1 MSVFL
6 QTRLIVSNMT
16 EAMESLCC
24 PICLD
29 VLKEPVTT
37 ACGHSYC
44 KSCIE
49 GCWDQDRGKGR
60 YRCPQCRT
68 TFTQRPVL
76 KKNILLAA
84 LVENLKKTGLQ
95 VFPPSHCY
103 TRQGD
108 VECEVSTTPLQDNVC
123 SIHDLLLEVFCQNDQ
138 QFYCYLCIMDQH
150 KGHATVSSA
159 AQIAEK
165 QKRLSLKPR
174 PSYKQKIKEKE
185 KELVELIKTMAFIKC
200 SAQEAVEDSQKI
212 FNEMIS
218 SMERRR
224 SEVREM
230 IRAQEVAEV
239 GRLEEHLKQLEQE
252 IVDLN
257 IRDQRSQSPGDLPDP
272 KASSSPLYSSSLGFN
287 NLKRKVSEL
296 KNKLELICQE
306 EVLNMSISAME
317 QNSDKKRSVS
327 LTPPQQV
334 KGQEVTLS
342 LTRGEAGFGFRIIGG
357 DDDLE
362 KVVITEIV
370 KNSAAGRDGRLQPGD
385 ELVSVDN
392 VSVEQKRHKDAVDL
406 ITMARQNGKVTLM
419 VRRNIQTDIG
429 GFSCRLLRET
439 NRMNAQKTTVF
450 PLKSA

>member
-1 MSVFL
+1 MFNSCIIHL
-6 QTRLIVSNMT
+6 SRLIVSNMT

-103 TRQGD
+103 TGHGD

-138 QFYCYLCIMDQH
+138 QFYCYFCIMDQH
-150 KGHATVSSA
+150 KGLATVSSA

-165 QKRLSLKPR
+165 QKHLSLTYRLSY
-174 PSYKQKIKEKE
+174 YKQKIQERERKLMELKQSMVYIKHFVKEALVDIE
-185 KELVELIKTMAFIKC
+185 KIIT
-200 SAQEAVEDSQKI
+200 
-212 FNEMIS
+212 EMIS

-224 SEVREM
+224 SEVKEM
-230 IRAQEVAEV
+230 NRAQEVAEI
-239 GRLEEHLKQLEQE
+239 GRIEEHLEQLEQE
-252 IVDLN
+252 IVDLR
-257 IRDQRSQSPGDLPDP
+257 IREFELEELSHSSSLQSSLSPGDLPDP

-287 NLKRKVSEL
+287 NLKTKVSEL
-296 KNKLELICQE
+296 KNILELICQE
-306 EVLNMSISAME
+306 EVEKVSSSAMT
-317 QNSDKKRSVS
+317 VVV
-327 LTPPQQV
+327 LTQLRV
-334 KGQEVTLS
+334 E
-342 LTRGEAGFGFRIIGG
+342 RGFGFKINGG
-357 DDDLE
+357 DDDISK

-385 ELVSVDN
+385 ELVTVDN
-392 VSVEQKRHKDAVDL
+392 VSVKQKRHKDVVDL
-406 ITMARQNGKVTLM
+406 IRKARQNGKVTLT
-419 VRRNIQTDIG
+419 VRRNIQTDI
-429 GFSCRLLRET
+429 SSLLHSSQR
-439 NRMNAQKTTVF
+439 NSQKE
-450 PLKSA
+450 